1 MGTNAET
8 QARWH
13 YDSLADCSQDDRIFG
28 WSVKSSE
35 VLHHDKEKINDEV
48 LREMLY
54 QGILD
59 PTDGAPAWT
68 ERLNLRQGL
77 CLMSSAI
84 VRVLQCIFVVEKRV
98 LLSSSTCILQ
108 CAEEGVLDR

>member
-1 MGTNAET
+1 MLKGRVQMGTNAET

-13 YDSLADCSQDDRIFG
+13 YDSLADCSQDDQIFG
-28 WSVKSSE
+28 WSVRSSE
-35 VLHHDKEKINDEV
+35 VLHHDKEKINDKV

-77 CLMSSAI
+77 RLMSSAI
-84 VRVLQCIFVVEKRV
+84 VRVLQRIFAVEKRV
-98 LLSSSTCILQ
+98 LLSSSTWI
-108 CAEEGVLDR
+108 

>member
-1 MGTNAET
+1 MGTNTEI

-28 WSVKSSE
+28 WSVRSSE
-35 VLHHDKEKINDEV
+35 VLHHDEV
-48 LREMLY
+48 LWEMLY

-68 ERLNLRQGL
+68 EKLNLRQGL
-77 CLMSSAI
+77 RLMLSAI
-84 VRVLQCIFVVEKRV
+84 VRVLQRIFVVEKRV
-98 LLSSSTCILQ
+98 LLSLSTCI
-108 CAEEGVLDR
+108 

>member
-1 MGTNAET
+1 MLKGRVQMGTDAET

-13 YDSLADCSQDDRIFG
+13 YNSLADCSQDNQIFG
-28 WSVKSSE
+28 WSVRSSE

-59 PTDGAPAWT
+59 PTDSTPAWT
-68 ERLNLRQGL
+68 EKLNLR
-77 CLMSSAI
+77 LMSSAI
-84 VRVLQCIFVVEKRV
+84 VRCR
-98 LLSSSTCILQ
+98 
-108 CAEEGVLDR
+108 A

>member
-1 MGTNAET
+1 MLKGKVLMGTNAET

-13 YDSLADCSQDDRIFG
+13 HDSLADCSQDDRIFG
-28 WSVKSSE
+28 WSVRSSE

-59 PTDGAPAWT
+59 PTDRAPAWT
-68 ERLNLRQGL
+68 EKLNLRQGL
-77 CLMSSAI
+77 RLMSSAI
-84 VRVLQCIFVVEKRV
+84 VRVLQHIFVVEKRV
-98 LLSSSTCILQ
+98 LLSLSTCI
-108 CAEEGVLDR
+108 